1 MRQFLLKSQS
11 LGLFDTFW
19 AEKDS
24 QVAVA
29 VQQLFEEY
37 FAESF
42 AQSPTPGLIDK
53 VSLTALISEK
63 F

>member
-1 MRQFLLKSQS
+1 M
-11 LGLFDTFW
+11 GLFDAFW
-19 AEKDS
+19 AEKDA
-24 QVAVA
+24 QVAEA

-37 FAESF
+37 FAEAF

-53 VSLTALISEK
+53 VSLSALINEK